1 MKKGLIKK
9 VVASALLGIMTMG
22 FVGCGASNNKS
33 ATGTKDLLET
43 IQENGK
49 VVVGMSADYA
59 PYEFHYIETI
69 QENGK
74 VVVGMSADYAPYEF
88 HYIDENGK
96 DVIGGFDVDI
106 ANEIAN
112 AIGVEL
118 VIQEMD
124 FDALVAALP
133 AGKIDLVVS
142 GMNPTEERAK
152 VVDFSEIYYNS
163 QHGILVRSEDV
174 DKYKTFADLEDLVV
188 SGMNPTEERAK
199 VVDFSEIYYNSQHG
213 ILVRSEDVDKYKT
226 FADLEGAKVGAQLG
240 STQEQIARSEVPN
253 ADLQLLNNVN
263 NLILELKAGKV
274 DAVIMEKPVAE
285 MAVKSNPELAVGT
298 PIYEDKTGGNA
309 VGMAKNNPELLAKIN
324 EVIKELNET
333 GKMDEYIVKA
343 NELAGSV
350 NIVE

>member
-9 VVASALLGIMTMG
+9 IVASALLGIMTMG
-22 FVGCGASNNKS
+22 FVGCGASDKTNGAGES
-33 ATGTKDLLET
+33 KDLLET
-43 IQENGK
+43 IQEK
-49 VVVGMSADYA
+49 
-59 PYEFHYIETI
+59 
-69 QENGK
+69 GK

-88 HYIDENGK
+88 HYIDENGE

-112 AIGVEL
+112 SLGVEL

-133 AGKIDLVVS
+133 AGKIDLVIS

-163 QHGILVRSEDV
+163 KHGILVRSEDV
-174 DKYKTFADLEDLVV
+174 DKYKTF
-188 SGMNPTEERAK
+188 S
-199 VVDFSEIYYNSQHG
+199 
-213 ILVRSEDVDKYKT
+213 
-226 FADLEGAKVGAQLG
+226 DLEGVKVGAQLG
-240 STQEQIARSEVPN
+240 STQEQIARAEIPN

-285 MAVKSNPELAVGT
+285 MATKSNPELAVGN
-298 PIYEDKTGGNA
+298 PVYEDKTGGNA

-324 EVIKELNET
+324 EVIKELNES

>member
-22 FVGCGASNNKS
+22 FVGCGASNKS
-33 ATGTKDLLET
+33 EKESKDLLAT
-43 IQENGK
+43 IQEKGK

-59 PYEFHYIETI
+59 PYEFHYIN
-69 QENGK
+69 ENG
-74 VVVGMSADYAPYEF
+74 E
-88 HYIDENGK
+88 

-106 ANEIAN
+106 ANEIAS
-112 AIGVEL
+112 ALGVEL

-174 DKYKTFADLEDLVV
+174 DKYKTFADLE
-188 SGMNPTEERAK
+188 
-199 VVDFSEIYYNSQHG
+199 
-213 ILVRSEDVDKYKT
+213 
-226 FADLEGAKVGAQLG
+226 GAKVGAQLG

-253 ADLQLLNNVN
+253 DDLQLLNNVN

>member
-9 VVASALLGIMTMG
+9 VVASTLLGIMTMG
-22 FVGCGASNNKS
+22 FIGCGASNNKS
-33 ATGTKDLLET
+33 ATETKDLLET
-43 IQENGK
+43 IQEK
-49 VVVGMSADYA
+49 
-59 PYEFHYIETI
+59 
-69 QENGK
+69 GK

-112 AIGVEL
+112 SLGVEL

-133 AGKIDLVVS
+133 AGKIDLVIS
-142 GMNPTEERAK
+142 GMNPTEKRAK

-163 QHGILVRSEDV
+163 QHGILVRSED
-174 DKYKTFADLEDLVV
+174 
-188 SGMNPTEERAK
+188 M
-199 VVDFSEIYYNSQHG
+199 
-213 ILVRSEDVDKYKT
+213 DKYKT
-226 FADLEGAKVGAQLG
+226 FADLEGVKVGTQLG
-240 STQEQIARSEVPN
+240 STQEQISRNEIPN

-274 DAVIMEKPVAE
+274 DAIVMEKPVAE
-285 MAVKSNPELAVGT
+285 MAVKSNPELAVGN
-298 PIYEDKTGGNA
+298 PIYEEESGGNA
-309 VGMAKNNPELLAKIN
+309 VGIAKGNEELLAKIN
-324 EVIKELNET
+324 EVIKNLNES

>member
-22 FVGCGASNNKS
+22 FVGCGASNKS
-33 ATGTKDLLET
+33 EKESKDLLAT
-43 IQENGK
+43 IQEK
-49 VVVGMSADYA
+49 
-59 PYEFHYIETI
+59 
-69 QENGK
+69 GK

-88 HYIDENGK
+88 HYIDENGQ

-112 AIGVEL
+112 SLGVEL

-133 AGKIDLVVS
+133 AGKI
-142 GMNPTEERAK
+142 
-152 VVDFSEIYYNS
+152 
-163 QHGILVRSEDV
+163 
-174 DKYKTFADLEDLVV
+174 DLVV

-285 MAVKSNPELAVGT
+285 MAVKSNLELAVGT

>member
-9 VVASALLGIMTMG
+9 VVASALLGIMTIG
-22 FVGCGASNNKS
+22 FVGCGASNKS
-33 ATGTKDLLET
+33 EKESKDLLAT
-43 IQENGK
+43 IQEKGK

-59 PYEFHYIETI
+59 PYEFHYIN
-69 QENGK
+69 ENG
-74 VVVGMSADYAPYEF
+74 E
-88 HYIDENGK
+88 

-106 ANEIAN
+106 ANEIASSL
-112 AIGVEL
+112 GVEL

-133 AGKIDLVVS
+133 AGKIDLVIS
-142 GMNPTEERAK
+142 GMNP
-152 VVDFSEIYYNS
+152 D
-163 QHGILVRSEDV
+163 
-174 DKYKTFADLEDLVV
+174 
-188 SGMNPTEERAK
+188 EERAK

-226 FADLEGAKVGAQLG
+226 FADLEGEKVGVQLG
-240 STQEQIARSEVPN
+240 STQAKIAETEIPN
-253 ADLQLLNNVN
+253 VDLQQLANVN

-274 DAVIMEKPVAE
+274 DAIVMEKPVAE
-285 MAVKSNPELAVGT
+285 MAVKSNTELAVGT

>member
-59 PYEFHYIETI
+59 PYEFHYI
-69 QENGK
+69 
-74 VVVGMSADYAPYEF
+74 
-88 HYIDENGK
+88 DENGK
-96 DVIGGFDVDI
+96 DVIGGFDVYI

-133 AGKIDLVVS
+133 AGKI
-142 GMNPTEERAK
+142 
-152 VVDFSEIYYNS
+152 
-163 QHGILVRSEDV
+163 
-174 DKYKTFADLEDLVV
+174 DLVV

-285 MAVKSNPELAVGT
+285 MAVKSNPELAVGN

-309 VGMAKNNPELLAKIN
+309 VGMAKNNPELLAKVN
-324 EVIKELNET
+324 EVIKELNES

>member
-22 FVGCGASNNKS
+22 FVGCGASNKS
-33 ATGTKDLLET
+33 EKESKDLLAT
-43 IQENGK
+43 IQEKGK

-59 PYEFHYIETI
+59 PYEFHYIN
-69 QENGK
+69 ENG
-74 VVVGMSADYAPYEF
+74 E
-88 HYIDENGK
+88 

-106 ANEIAN
+106 ANEIAS
-112 AIGVEL
+112 ALGVEL

-142 GMNPTEERAK
+142 GMNPTEK
-152 VVDFSEIYYNS
+152 
-163 QHGILVRSEDV
+163 
-174 DKYKTFADLEDLVV
+174 
-188 SGMNPTEERAK
+188 RAK

>member
-9 VVASALLGIMTMG
+9 VVASTLLGIMTMG

-33 ATGTKDLLET
+33 ATETKDLLET
-43 IQENGK
+43 IQEK
-49 VVVGMSADYA
+49 
-59 PYEFHYIETI
+59 
-69 QENGK
+69 GK

-112 AIGVEL
+112 SLGVEL

-133 AGKIDLVVS
+133 AGKIDLVIS
-142 GMNPTEERAK
+142 GMNPTEKRAK

-163 QHGILVRSEDV
+163 QHGILVRSED
-174 DKYKTFADLEDLVV
+174 
-188 SGMNPTEERAK
+188 M
-199 VVDFSEIYYNSQHG
+199 
-213 ILVRSEDVDKYKT
+213 DKYKT
-226 FADLEGAKVGAQLG
+226 FADLEGVKVGTQLG
-240 STQEQIARSEVPN
+240 STQEQISRNEIPN

-274 DAVIMEKPVAE
+274 DAIVMEKPVAE
-285 MAVKSNPELAVGT
+285 MAVKSNPELAVGN
-298 PIYEDKTGGNA
+298 PIYEEESGGNA
-309 VGMAKNNPELLAKIN
+309 VGIAKGNEELLAKIN
-324 EVIKELNET
+324 EVIKKLNES

>member
-9 VVASALLGIMTMG
+9 VVASALLGIITMG
-22 FVGCGASNNKS
+22 FVGCGASNKS
-33 ATGTKDLLET
+33 EKESKDLLAT
-43 IQENGK
+43 IQEKGK

-59 PYEFHYIETI
+59 PYEFHYIN
-69 QENGK
+69 ENGQ
-74 VVVGMSADYAPYEF
+74 
-88 HYIDENGK
+88 

-112 AIGVEL
+112 SLGVEL

-133 AGKIDLVVS
+133 AGKI
-142 GMNPTEERAK
+142 
-152 VVDFSEIYYNS
+152 
-163 QHGILVRSEDV
+163 
-174 DKYKTFADLEDLVV
+174 DLVV

-253 ADLQLLNNVN
+253 ADLQLLNLS
-263 NLILELKAGKV
+263 LIH
-274 DAVIMEKPVAE
+274 I
-285 MAVKSNPELAVGT
+285 
-298 PIYEDKTGGNA
+298 
-309 VGMAKNNPELLAKIN
+309 
-324 EVIKELNET
+324 
-333 GKMDEYIVKA
+333 
-343 NELAGSV
+343 
-350 NIVE
+350 

>member
-22 FVGCGASNNKS
+22 LVGCGS
-33 ATGTKDLLET
+33 ADNTSSKETKDLLET
-43 IQENGK
+43 IQEK
-49 VVVGMSADYA
+49 
-59 PYEFHYIETI
+59 
-69 QENGK
+69 GK

-106 ANEIAN
+106 ANEIAD

-133 AGKIDLVVS
+133 AGKIDLVIS

-163 QHGILVRSEDV
+163 QHGILVR
-174 DKYKTFADLEDLVV
+174 A
-188 SGMNPTEERAK
+188 
-199 VVDFSEIYYNSQHG
+199 
-213 ILVRSEDVDKYKT
+213 EDVDKYKT

-240 STQEQIARSEVPN
+240 STQEQIAKDEIPN
-253 ADLQLLNNVN
+253 ADLQLLANVN
-263 NLILELKAGKV
+263 NLILELKSGKV
-274 DAVIMEKPVAE
+274 DAIVMEKPVAE
-285 MAVKSNPELAVGT
+285 MAVKTNPELAVGKPT
-298 PIYEDKTGGNA
+298 YEEESGGNA
-309 VGMAKNNPELLAKIN
+309 VGVAKGNEDLLAKVN
-324 EVIKELNET
+324 KVIKELNET
-333 GKMDEYIVKA
+333 GKMDEYILKA
-343 NELAGSV
+343 NELAASA

>member
-22 FVGCGASNNKS
+22 FVGCGASNKS
-33 ATGTKDLLET
+33 EKESKDLLAT
-43 IQENGK
+43 IQEKGK

-59 PYEFHYIETI
+59 PYEFHYIN
-69 QENGK
+69 ENG
-74 VVVGMSADYAPYEF
+74 E
-88 HYIDENGK
+88 

-106 ANEIAN
+106 ANEIAS
-112 AIGVEL
+112 ALGVEL

-163 QHGILVRSEDV
+163 QHGILVR
-174 DKYKTFADLEDLVV
+174 A
-188 SGMNPTEERAK
+188 
-199 VVDFSEIYYNSQHG
+199 
-213 ILVRSEDVDKYKT
+213 EDVDKYKT
-226 FADLEGAKVGAQLG
+226 FADLEGVKVGAQLG

>member
-9 VVASALLGIMTMG
+9 VVACALLGIMTMG
-22 FVGCGASNNKS
+22 FVGCGVADNK
-33 ATGTKDLLET
+33 TTDGNKGEGKDLLNT
-43 IQENGK
+43 IQEK
-49 VVVGMSADYA
+49 
-59 PYEFHYIETI
+59 
-69 QENGK
+69 GK

-106 ANEIAN
+106 ANEIAD
-112 AIGVEL
+112 ALGVDL

-133 AGKIDLVVS
+133 AGKVDLVIS

-163 QHGILVRSEDV
+163 KHGILVRSEDA
-174 DKYKTFADLEDLVV
+174 DKFKTF
-188 SGMNPTEERAK
+188 K
-199 VVDFSEIYYNSQHG
+199 
-213 ILVRSEDVDKYKT
+213 
-226 FADLEGAKVGAQLG
+226 DLEGLKVGVQLG
-240 STQEQIARSEVPN
+240 STQEQIAKAEIPN
-253 ADLQLLNNVN
+253 VDLQQLANVN

-274 DAVIMEKPVAE
+274 DAIVMEKPVAE
-285 MAVKSNPELAVGT
+285 MAVKSNPELAVGEPT
-298 PIYEDKTGGNA
+298 YEEKTGGNA
-309 VGMAKNNPELLAKIN
+309 VGVAKNNEQLLAKVN

-350 NIVE
+350 KIVGEDE